1 MSHPGPIVDVTWL
14 RASLGQPGV
23 VVIDARPL
31 DHYQAGSIPGAAQ
44 IDVNQL
50 RLPFS
55 TPEAVA
61 SFTNAAGEAARR
73 AGLNGGETVVF
84 VEDFSGTLAARGVW
98 LLDAIGH
105 GGGTMLDGGLR
116 AWLEDGGEIERPSAK
131 PTPGSFQP
139 QLNQSVVAMADDLL
153 TAGETGSLSIIDTRT
168 DQEWQGGTIP
178 TSKHLEWTAN
188 LAPDGRFLP
197 IENLRSLYADLGITT
212 ASPPVATFCGSGFR
226 AAHTYVVL
234 KALGIP
240 TTNYSP
246 SWGEWG
252 RRPDLPIAPPTT
264 R

>member
-1 MSHPGPIVDVTWL
+1 MSHPGPIVDVAWL
-14 RASLGQPGV
+14 RANLGQPEV
-23 VVIDARPL
+23 VVVDARPL
-31 DHYQAGSIPGAAQ
+31 NHYQAGSIPGAAH
-44 IDVNQL
+44 IDVNQI

-61 SFTNAAGEAARR
+61 TFANAGGEAARR
-73 AGLNGGETVVF
+73 VGLNGGETVVL

-105 GGGTMLDGGLR
+105 GGGTMLDGGLH
-116 AWLEDGGEIERPSAK
+116 AWLEAGGEIERPTTH
-131 PTPGSFQP
+131 PTAGSFQP
-139 QLNQSVVAMADDLL
+139 QLNRPVVAMAEDLL
-153 TAGETGSLSIIDTRT
+153 DAGKTGSLAIVDTRT
-168 DQEWQGGTIP
+168 DQEWLSGTIP
-178 TSKHLEWTAN
+178 TAKHLEWTAN
-188 LAPDGRFLP
+188 LSSDGRFLP

-240 TTNYSP
+240 TANYSP

-252 RRPDLPIAPPTT
+252 RRPELPIAPPTIH
-264 R
+264 